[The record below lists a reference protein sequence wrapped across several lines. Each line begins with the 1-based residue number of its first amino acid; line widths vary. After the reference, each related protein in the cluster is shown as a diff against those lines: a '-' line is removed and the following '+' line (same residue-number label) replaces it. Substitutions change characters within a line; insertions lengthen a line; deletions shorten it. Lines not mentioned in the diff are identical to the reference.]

1 MIHEPRYGRLL
12 DRPVHPLFLLDL
24 GLSMSVHDVS
34 ERAIAHLAYIDV
46 RFPEACYPGD
56 TVRASS
62 LVVAV
67 KPVSA
72 GDKGVVHVRT
82 QLVTDAGTL
91 VCSFE
96 RKALVR
102 AGRAADR
109 PADPPHD
116 IRQDDAEDPPRLPVE
131 LLGDLPP

>member
-1 MIHEPRYGRLL
+1 
-12 DRPVHPLFLLDL
+12 
-24 GLSMSVHDVS
+24 VS

-46 RFPEACYPGD
+46 RFPSACYAGD

-62 LVVAV
+62 RVIGV

-82 QLVTDAGTL
+82 QLMTDMGTL

-102 AGRAADR
+102 KGKVSGRPD
-109 PADPPHD
+109 DPPHD
-116 IRQDDAEDPPRLPVE
+116 VVQVE
-131 LLGDLPP
+131 ETPARAPAVLLG